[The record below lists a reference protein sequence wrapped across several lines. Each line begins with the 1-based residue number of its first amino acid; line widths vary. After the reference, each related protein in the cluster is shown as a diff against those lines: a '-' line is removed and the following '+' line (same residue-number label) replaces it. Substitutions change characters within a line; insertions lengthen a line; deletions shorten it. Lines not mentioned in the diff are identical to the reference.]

1 MKKKYKFFVVS
12 DIHGE
17 YDALM
22 RTLQEAGYNPDNEE
36 HFFVAVGDSFD
47 RGPRSRD
54 IYRFFRD
61 LPSQRSKFVKG
72 NHDLMFQEY
81 LEKGMD
87 GEFVLFNIL
96 HNGLGA
102 TINSFGCL
110 DMENL
115 GASISILDDCHSYI
129 QREYPGLK
137 KFIKDMPLWFETDH
151 VVFVHAGLNPEL
163 SNWRETD
170 EHYALWDIA
179 DAHKKV
185 PSCDKLIVFGHYHT
199 DQVAEQAKRE
209 GDNKIYRLN
218 SINSAFASISAGRTN
233 FSVRNYGNEDEFS
246 AIYLPNAR
254 KIAIDG
260 CTNLTHKVNVL
271 VFEDTITT
279 PDGEP
284 APEQPADI
292 STIKISKDDMS
303 GYVTTVEGV
312 RADGVITTT
321 AEWNP
326 GVYTINMANY
336 VNFTEPQWFTA
347 GLAETDVD
355 GGERI

>member
-22 RTLQEAGYNPDNEE
+22 RTLQEAGYSPDNEE

-151 VVFVHAGLNPEL
+151 AVFVHAGLNPEL
-163 SNWRETD
+163 SNWKETD

-199 DQVAEQAKRE
+199 DQVAEQARRE
-209 GDNKIYRLN
+209 GDNKVYRL
-218 SINSAFASISAGRTN
+218 SSAATSISPGRAN

-284 APEQPADI
+284 TPEQPADI

>member
-209 GDNKIYRLN
+209 GDNKVYRLN

-233 FSVRNYGNEDEFS
+233 FSVRNYGNEDEFC

-279 PDGEP
+279 PDEEP
-284 APEQPADI
+284 TPEQPADI
-292 STIKISKDDMS
+292 STIKISKDDMT

>member
-115 GASISILDDCHSYI
+115 GASISILDDCYSYI

-151 VVFVHAGLNPEL
+151 FVFVHAGLNPEL

-179 DAHKKV
+179 DAHKRV

-209 GDNKIYRLN
+209 GDNKVYRLN

-279 PDGEP
+279 PDEEP
-284 APEQPADI
+284 TPEQPADI

>member
-17 YDALM
+17 YQPLMDA
-22 RTLQEAGYNPDNEE
+22 LQEAGYDPNNKE
-36 HFFVAVGDSFD
+36 HFFVSIGDNFD
-47 RGPRSRD
+47 RGSNSRD

-61 LPSQRSKFVKG
+61 LPSERSKFVKG

-81 LEKGMD
+81 LDKGME

-115 GASISILDDCHSYI
+115 GTSISILDDCHSYI
-129 QREYPGLK
+129 QRKYPGLK

-151 VVFVHAGLNPEL
+151 TVFVHAGLNPNL
-163 SNWRETD
+163 PDWKLTD
-170 EHYALWDIA
+170 EHYALWDIQ
-179 DAHKKV
+179 DAHKRV
-185 PSCDKLIVFGHYHT
+185 PSCDKLIIFGHYHT
-199 DQVAEQAKRE
+199 DQVAEQVKRE
-209 GDNKIYRLN
+209 SGERVYPLSKSPTLVSTRRFNIDM
-218 SINSAFASISAGRTN
+218 
-233 FSVRNYGNEDEFS
+233 RNYGNKDEFS
-246 AIYLPNAR
+246 AIYLPNAS

-284 APEQPADI
+284 APEQPADNI
-292 STIKISKDDMS
+292 STIKISRDDTR
-303 GYVTTVEGV
+303 GFVTTVEGV
-312 RADGVITTT
+312 RADGIITTT

-326 GVYTINMANY
+326 GTYTINMANY
-336 VNFTEPQWFTA
+336 INYPEPQWYTA
-347 GLAETDVD
+347 GLAETDID

>member
-17 YDALM
+17 YDALTK
-22 RTLQEAGYNPDNEE
+22 TLQEAGYNPDNEE
-36 HFFVAVGDSFD
+36 HFFVAIGDSFD

-54 IYRFFRD
+54 IYRFFRG

-129 QREYPGLK
+129 QKEYPGLK

-151 VVFVHAGLNPEL
+151 TVFVHAGLNPEL

-209 GDNKIYRLN
+209 GDNKVYRL
-218 SINSAFASISAGRTN
+218 SSAATSISPGRAN

-284 APEQPADI
+284 TPEQPADM

>member
-36 HFFVAVGDSFD
+36 HFFVAIGDSFD

-61 LPSQRSKFVKG
+61 LPSQRSKFIKG

-81 LEKGMD
+81 LDKGMD

-129 QREYPGLK
+129 QREYPSLK

-151 VVFVHAGLNPEL
+151 TIFVHAGLNPEL
-163 SNWRETD
+163 FDWRETD

-179 DAHKKV
+179 DAHKRV
-185 PSCDKLIVFGHYHT
+185 PSCDKLIIFGHYHA
-199 DQVAEQAKRE
+199 DQVAEQARRE
-209 GDNKIYRLN
+209 GENKVYKLN
-218 SINSAFASISAGRTN
+218 SATTMVSTGRTN
-233 FSVRNYGNEDEFS
+233 ITVRNYGNEDEFS
-246 AIYLPNAR
+246 ATYLPNAR

-284 APEQPADI
+284 APEQPTDNI
-292 STIKISKDDMS
+292 STIKISRDDAR
-303 GYVTTVEGV
+303 GFVTTVEGV

-326 GVYTINMANY
+326 NTYTINMANY
-336 VNFTEPQWFTA
+336 VNYPEPQWFTA
-347 GLAETDVD
+347 GLAETDID

>member
-17 YDALM
+17 YDALTK
-22 RTLQEAGYNPDNEE
+22 TLQEAGYNPDNEE
-36 HFFVAVGDSFD
+36 HFFVAIGDSFD

-54 IYRFFRD
+54 IYRFFRG

-115 GASISILDDCHSYI
+115 GTSISILDDCHSYI
-129 QREYPGLK
+129 QKEYPGLK

-151 VVFVHAGLNPEL
+151 TVFVHAGLNPEL
-163 SNWRETD
+163 FDWRGTD

-179 DAHKKV
+179 DAHKRV
-185 PSCDKLIVFGHYHT
+185 PSCDKLIIFGHYHT
-199 DQVAEQAKRE
+199 DQVAEQARRE
-209 GDNKIYRLN
+209 GDNKVYKLN
-218 SINSAFASISAGRTN
+218 SATTAIGTGRGNIT
-233 FSVRNYGNEDEFS
+233 VRSYGNEDKFS
-246 AIYLPNAR
+246 AIYLPNAK

-279 PDGEP
+279 GEEAKEEIAASRIDGTTITVSREPDF
-284 APEQPADI
+284 ADLTQYI
-292 STIKISKDDMS
+292 NMVGDIDRTIH
-303 GYVTTVEGV
+303 
-312 RADGVITTT
+312 TTT
-321 AEWNP
+321 
-326 GVYTINMANY
+326 GDTFTINMNDY
-336 VNFTEPQWFTA
+336 GVIE
-347 GLAETDVD
+347 GI
-355 GGERI
+355 RHM

>member
-17 YDALM
+17 CDALM
-22 RTLQEAGYNPDNEE
+22 ETLLEAGYNPDNEE
-36 HFFVAVGDSFD
+36 HFFVAIGDSFD
-47 RGPRSRD
+47 RGPRSRY
-54 IYRFFRD
+54 IYEFFRN

-81 LEKGMD
+81 LEKGME

-102 TINSFGCL
+102 TINSFSCL

-163 SNWRETD
+163 SNWKETD
-170 EHYALWDIA
+170 EHYALWNRA
-179 DAHKKV
+179 DAHKRV
-185 PSCDKLIVFGHYHT
+185 PSCDKLIIFGHYHT
-199 DQVAEQAKRE
+199 DQVAEQARRE
-209 GDNKIYRLN
+209 GDNKVYKLN
-218 SINSAFASISAGRTN
+218 SATTAVGTGRANIT
-233 FSVRNYGNEDEFS
+233 VRSYGNEDEFS

-279 PDGEP
+279 GEEAKEEIAASRIDGTTITVSRGPDFAGLT
-284 APEQPADI
+284 QYINMVGDI
-292 STIKISKDDMS
+292 D
-303 GYVTTVEGV
+303 
-312 RADGVITTT
+312 RAIHTTT
-321 AEWNP
+321 
-326 GVYTINMANY
+326 GDTFTINMNDY
-336 VNFTEPQWFTA
+336 GVIE
-347 GLAETDVD
+347 G
-355 GGERI
+355 IHHM